1 MHEDSFG
8 HFSFST
14 HSAGGHRAD
23 QHVCVCEDAVDISK
37 YKGRAPKTVKEDV
50 AQWLL
55 NYDHITR
62 GSLSLQQPLQKHN
75 FEHNTRPTDH
85 PLSWQL

>member
-1 MHEDSFG
+1 MKIHLVIFLLSHTLLVGTEQTNMF
-8 HFSFST
+8 
-14 HSAGGHRAD
+14 
-23 QHVCVCEDAVDISK
+23 VCEKVVDISK

-62 GSLSLQQPLQKHN
+62 RVIV
-75 FEHNTRPTDH
+75 T
-85 PLSWQL
+85 

>member
-37 YKGRAPKTVKEDV
+37 YKGRAPKTVKED
-50 AQWLL
+50 AEQWLL

-62 GSLSLQQPLQKHN
+62 RVIVTLKAIAKTQ
-75 FEHNTRPTDH
+75 F
-85 PLSWQL
+85 

>member
-8 HFSFST
+8 HFSLST

-62 GSLSLQQPLQKHN
+62 RVIVTLKAIAKTQ
-75 FEHNTRPTDH
+75 FWT
-85 PLSWQL
+85 